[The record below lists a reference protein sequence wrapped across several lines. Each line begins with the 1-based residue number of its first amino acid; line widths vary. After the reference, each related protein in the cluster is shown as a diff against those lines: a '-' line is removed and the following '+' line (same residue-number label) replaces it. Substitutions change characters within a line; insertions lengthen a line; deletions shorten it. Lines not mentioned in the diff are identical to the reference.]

1 MAGETDQRPAAET
14 GDAAGGAA
22 EALAA
27 APAAAAPKVRGSS
40 FKAAFAKAFATVAVA
55 GLIALVAILV
65 DRGCIEDE
73 EELVWESTT
82 YTTSQ

>member
-22 EALAA
+22 EAL
-27 APAAAAPKVRGSS
+27 AAAAPKVRGSS